1 MNGKTVLITGA
12 GGGMGEAGARL
23 FAKEGYNVVVVDVNG
38 DNAKLV
44 ADKLVQDGYSAISI
58 ACDVSNETEVE
69 TMVQK
74 AVDTY
79 GSLDAAYNNAGIL
92 HNYTPSVDLSTETF
106 DRVIN
111 VNLKGV
117 WLCMKYELK
126 QMLKQGKGAIVNT
139 SSAAGIVGIPGLTA
153 YGASKHGVIG
163 LTKCVGTEYVTKGI
177 RVNAI
182 CPGGVDTPMTRNMPQ
197 DDSRTPQEIAQAFG
211 PSQRMAAPEEIAAM
225 ALWLCSDAASY
236 VTGQAIAVDGGMTT
250 V

>member
-1 MNGKTVLITGA
+1 MKGKTVLITGA
-12 GGGMGEAGARL
+12 GGGIGESAAHLFAEAGA
-23 FAKEGYNVVVVDVNG
+23 NVVVVDINA
-38 DNAKLV
+38 DNAKAV
-44 ADKLVQDGYSAISI
+44 ADTIVGKGHKAISI
-58 ACDVSNETEVE
+58 SCDVSKEAQVE
-69 TMVQK
+69 AMVQK

-79 GSLDAAYNNAGIL
+79 GSLDAAFNNAGIL
-92 HNYTPSVDLSTETF
+92 HDYTASLDLSTDTF
-106 DRVIN
+106 DRIIE

-126 QMLKQGKGAIVNT
+126 QMLKQGKGSIVNT
-139 SSAAGIVGIPGLTA
+139 SSAAGLVGIPGLTA
-153 YGASKHGVIG
+153 YVASKHGVNG
-163 LTKCVGTEYVTKGI
+163 LTKSVGTEYVTKGI

-197 DDSRTPQEIAQAFG
+197 DNSRTPEQVAQGFG
-211 PSQRMAAPEEIAAM
+211 PSARMAAPEEIAAL

>member
-1 MNGKTVLITGA
+1 MSTKTVLITGA
-12 GGGMGEAGARL
+12 GGGMGEAGAFL
-23 FAKEGYNVVVVDVNG
+23 FAQAGYNVAVVDVQAE
-38 DNAKLV
+38 NAKKV
-44 ADKLVQDGYSAISI
+44 ADKLTQQGFQAIPI
-58 ACDVSNETEVE
+58 ACDVSNEEQVKA
-69 TMVQK
+69 MVK
-74 AVDTY
+74 KVVDTY

-92 HNYTPSVDLSTETF
+92 HNYMSSVDMSSEVF

-117 WLCMKYELK
+117 WLCMKYELE

-163 LTKCVGTEYVTKGI
+163 LTKCVGTEYVTQGI

-197 DDSRTPQEIAQAFG
+197 DPSQDPEKIAEGFG
-211 PSQRMAAPEEIAAM
+211 PSRRMAAPEEVAAM
-225 ALWLCSDAASY
+225 ALWLCSDQASY